1 MAAKNGTYVIGCKLP
16 HGLIISGAGKKVH
29 LKGKNSAIIFSNQAY
44 GVTENVPAEVW
55 DEYIRI
61 HGQSNAVKN
70 GSVFAV
76 SDLQSVK
83 AAAEERKDVKTGFE
97 QLTDKQTSTKAD
109 KEE

>member
-16 HGLIISGAGKKVH
+16 HGLIIQNNGKRVH
-29 LKGKNSAIIFSNQAY
+29 IKGRNTAVIYSNQAY
-44 GVTENVPAEVW
+44 GITENVPADVW
-55 DEYIRI
+55 EEYIRI

-76 SDLQSVK
+76 SDMQSVK

-97 QLTDKQTSTKAD
+97 QLTDNQTSTKAD